1 VAARF
6 CFYLD
11 FLVNMGKKKKQ
22 KRKNKAFKKI
32 SHFFSGQNRL
42 ISLAIAFS
50 LVTTGLILVKAL
62 IFQKQEP
69 ELIIQEIKPSQM
81 ERKIQEMVS
90 GHPIL
95 EMTPYIATKDRE
107 VAAYLVAI
115 AKKESNWG
123 KRSPQKSGKNC
134 YNYWGYRGNYN
145 ETNSGYSCFESPE
158 QAVNVVGE
166 RIEEL
171 VEKNID
177 TPQEIAVVWKC
188 GWDCSNHKPG
198 SVQKWIKDVNYY
210 FKKVNN

>member
-1 VAARF
+1 M
-6 CFYLD
+6 D
-11 FLVNMGKKKKQ
+11 KKKKQ

-32 SHFFSGQNRL
+32 SQFFSGQNRL
-42 ISLAIAFS
+42 ISLAIVFS
-50 LVTTGLILVKAL
+50 LFTTGLILVKAL
-62 IFQKQEP
+62 IFQMKEP
-69 ELIIQEIKPSQM
+69 EKLIIQEIKPSQM

-95 EMTPYIATKDRE
+95 EMTPYIANKDRE

-145 ETNSGYSCFESPE
+145 ETNSGYSCFDSPE
-158 QAVNVVGE
+158 QAVNVVGG

-177 TPQEIAVVWKC
+177 TPQKMAVVWKC
-188 GWDCSNHKPG
+188 GWDCSSHKTE
-198 SVQKWIKDVNYY
+198 SVQKWIRDVNYY
-210 FKKVNN
+210 FKKVNK